1 MPANTN
7 PIFTLTPRTGY
18 TAVAMTAQNTNLTG
32 AGTLSGGGTDIY
44 TVFTAG
50 TNGSFVQRVRF
61 KAAATG
67 GAAAVARIFINSN
80 PTPGGNPA
88 AGDGVLFDEITL
100 PLTTVSTTAATAVYE
115 LPLNFAIPAGYR
127 IMITLGAAVTGGW
140 YASCIGGDY

>member
-1 MPANTN
+1 MPANTS
-7 PIFTLTPRTGY
+7 PIFTLTAKTQFT
-18 TAVAMTAQNTNLTG
+18 TAAMTAVNTSLAG
-32 AGTLSGGGTDIY
+32 AGTTGTDVF

-67 GAAAVARIFINSN
+67 GAAACGRVFINTAANAN
-80 PTPGGNPA
+80 PV
-88 AGDGVLFDEITL
+88 AGDSVLFDEITL
-100 PLTTVSTTAATAVYE
+100 PLTTVSASAATAVYE
-115 LPLNFAIPAGYR
+115 LPLNFMIPAGYR